1 MSLVYNLKGD
11 MTEDEL
17 DQQSS
22 NTLRDSLEEHFGDA
36 VDHRRPGSIR
46 HQLIDILFITICAVV
61 SGANDLKAVAMYA
74 KRKQN
79 WLKNVLVLSNGVP
92 SYTTFWTIFV
102 LLSPMPLEQCFVKW
116 VQSRIKEK
124 GISASSASDIN
135 IDGKASRGT
144 AKKGEPHSFVHI
156 VSAWAANHHLTLG
169 QLKVD
174 GKSNEITAIPQ
185 LLDMI
190 DVAGS
195 TVTIDAMGC
204 QTAIAEKIVD
214 KGGDYVLAL
223 KGNQG
228 SFSDEVENYFCQAED
243 IGFEGV
249 PCDAVG
255 SKDQAHGRIEKRE
268 VYATE
273 DVDWLPQR
281 EEWKNLKTLIMVKS
295 ERTLSGGP
303 TSIERRY
310 YISSLSAD
318 ALRLANTIRGHW
330 GIESAHW
337 ILDIAFREDE
347 QNANAG
353 NIAENMSMIR
363 RLALGLLKEEK
374 TAKCGIAIKRQMAGW
389 DNDYLLKVIGEV

>member
-17 DQQSS
+17 DQESS

-92 SYTTFWTIFV
+92 SYTTFWTVFV

-156 VSAWAANHHLTLG
+156 VSAWAAKHHLTLG

-268 VYATE
+268 VYAL
-273 DVDWLPQR
+273 DFGYR
-281 EEWKNLKTLIMVKS
+281 
-295 ERTLSGGP
+295 LSG
-303 TSIERRY
+303 R
-310 YISSLSAD
+310 
-318 ALRLANTIRGHW
+318 
-330 GIESAHW
+330 
-337 ILDIAFREDE
+337 
-347 QNANAG
+347 
-353 NIAENMSMIR
+353 
-363 RLALGLLKEEK
+363 
-374 TAKCGIAIKRQMAGW
+374 
-389 DNDYLLKVIGEV
+389 